1 MFVTVMYSFLSR
13 SVIDVR
19 FFSFIQPLT
28 GITSRPPGPLALHF
42 VHWCSYTCNKQCRK
56 PRYFLKQ
63 LIFIVIVYIIIVM
76 IVIVI
81 CPVMAFESDH
91 KNLPCDSLSW
101 WCLPLTCFADG
112 IHSAQGVLWWPTG
125 SVGQRALAWPGFD
138 LPLAVNRPVVSRF
151 RDFATHVML
160 PLETGEYIFL
170 HQSKKLSTVVIKVCW
185 RVRSLLAILTV
196 CSLTRPSLS
205 FICPQGCFSYES
217 RLLLSSSL

>member
-28 GITSRPPGPLALHF
+28 GTTSRRPGPLALHF
-42 VHWCSYTCNKQCRK
+42 VHWCSYTCNIQCRK

-91 KNLPCDSLSW
+91 KNLPCESLWQVVMMVPSSCVFCW
-101 WCLPLTCFADG
+101 WNSLRTGCVVTCAVVTDRFSRSKG
-112 IHSAQGVLWWPTG
+112 TSMTGVWP
-125 SVGQRALAWPGFD
+125 A
-138 LPLAVNRPVVSRF
+138 SRCQQ
-151 RDFATHVML
+151 A
-160 PLETGEYIFL
+160 
-170 HQSKKLSTVVIKVCW
+170 
-185 RVRSLLAILTV
+185 
-196 CSLTRPSLS
+196 CS
-205 FICPQGCFSYES
+205 QQV
-217 RLLLSSSL
+217 